1 MICHAPHG
9 RLSSPPIAHRSI
21 VPLLP
26 PRLDEGIELV
36 VNLFKLRPHL
46 GAVGIN
52 TDTQMLQ
59 RLISETVENEKEKI
73 ALRNETQQL
82 NATLRE
88 EVRREVSDRLA
99 LELQR
104 NEDLQRLRG
113 AAMTLAG
120 KAVAMAD
127 AAEKIE
133 EVKGAMAVVE
143 GASRVVKTQSEC
155 VLGKTP
161 DTAIQINNSAPTRIE
176 RVIVD
181 AH

>member
-1 MICHAPHG
+1 MARLTDVQWEEMRAAHEAHG
-9 RLSSPPIAHRSI
+9 KSFSELSEVYGVHKSNISRRAKA
-21 VPLLP
+21 
-26 PRLDEGIELV
+26 EGWNQE
-36 VNLFKLRPHL
+36 K
-46 GAVGIN
+46 
-52 TDTQMLQ
+52 TQ
-59 RLISETVENEKEKI
+59 RLISATVENEKEKI

-127 AAEKIE
+127 AAEMIE

-143 GASRVVKTQSEC
+143 GASRVVKTESEC

-161 DTAIQINNSAPTRIE
+161 DTAIQINPIAPARIE

>member
-1 MICHAPHG
+1 MARLTDVQWEAMRAAHEAHG
-9 RLSSPPIAHRSI
+9 KSFSELA
-21 VPLLP
+21 
-26 PRLDEGIELV
+26 DEYGIHKSNISRRAKAEGW
-36 VNLFKLRPHL
+36 NQEK
-46 GAVGIN
+46 
-52 TDTQMLQ
+52 TQ
-59 RLISETVENEKEKI
+59 RLITATVENEKEKI

-161 DTAIQINNSAPTRIE
+161 DTAIQINNNAPARIE